1 MSADSTAPSTPSAP
15 TTPGLRGAQSLPSTP
30 GAQTAPGTPGAPLT
44 PTSPTTPTLQGLP
57 IASGRRAARLAW
69 HLLTLRPWMLVLAIV
84 LLGAAA
90 AAALLVP
97 AGLGRLVDAVT
108 GVDHGLLEVA
118 LLLLGGVAGSA
129 GLGALGSMALAAVLE
144 TALARLR
151 EDFVS
156 ATLALPPVLV
166 DEIADGELVS
176 RATDDVDTVGQVTT
190 GAVPAVVSAGLA
202 VVATGVGLAVLNPLF
217 LLAMLTVVPV
227 HAFALWRYLRKAPR
241 LYAAERV
248 AIASRSRE
256 MVSAIQA
263 LPTLHAYG
271 WAGGIAERIR
281 TRSWNVLRWALRT
294 RIVQSRFGF
303 RMNMAEA
310 VGLTSVLIVG
320 AVLAF
325 NDAAT
330 IGEVT
335 TAALL
340 FQALFGPFIALLMLV
355 DDLQSAGASLAR
367 VAGVIELGPVPPDE
381 QPRVA
386 VALGESLAS
395 AGEVLADAAA
405 GGPPEPDISLEAVVA
420 AYPGRPAVLWI
431 DELRIPARQRVAV
444 VGSSGAGKSTLA
456 RVLMGLLEVRAGR
469 VDIGGH
475 DPAEMGELERA
486 GRVVM
491 VSQDVHVF
499 SGTLR
504 HNLLIARES
513 ASDAEL
519 ESALEAVAGARWR
532 HVFADGLETLIGEGN
547 AELSATDA
555 HRLALARALVTRA
568 PIVILDE
575 ATADADT
582 ADARALEAAARRA
595 LEGRTVVTIAHHL
608 TQASTAERVLVMEHG
623 RIVGDGPHEQL
634 VAVEGPYRELWS
646 AWTAHRSGDERR
658 RDTTPS

>member
-1 MSADSTAPSTPSAP
+1 MTGVHSSAKP
-15 TTPGLRGAQSLPSTP
+15 TT
-30 GAQTAPGTPGAPLT
+30 
-44 PTSPTTPTLQGLP
+44 LP
-57 IASGRRAARLAW
+57 IASGKRTARLAW
-69 HLLTLRPWMLVLAIV
+69 HLLTLRPWMLVLSIA

-90 AAALLVP
+90 CAALLVP
-97 AGLGRLVDAVT
+97 TGLGRLVDAVT
-108 GVDHGLLEVA
+108 GADHSLLDVA
-118 LLLLGGVAGSA
+118 LLLIAGIAGSA
-129 GLGALGSMALAAVLE
+129 ALGALGSMALAAVLE

-156 ATLALPPVLV
+156 AALSLPPVLV

-176 RATDDVDTVGQVTT
+176 RATDDVDTVGEVTT

-202 VVATGVGLAVLNPLF
+202 VIATGIGLAVLNPLF

-248 AIASRSRE
+248 AVAARSRE

-263 LPTLHAYG
+263 LPTVHAFG
-271 WAGGIAERIR
+271 WGKAITERIR
-281 TRSWNVLRWALRT
+281 TRSWNVLRWSLRT

-310 VGLTSVLIVG
+310 VGLASVLLVG
-320 AVLAF
+320 AWLAF
-325 NDAAT
+325 SGSAT

-367 VAGVIELGPVPPDE
+367 VAGVIQLAPARAGLSAPASAAGAAIAAA
-381 QPRVA
+381 VA
-386 VALGESLAS
+386 VAGEPAT
-395 AGEVLADAAA
+395 
-405 GGPPEPDISLEAVVA
+405 PDVELRGVVA

-431 DELRIPARQRVAV
+431 DELRIPAGQRVAI

-456 RVLMGLLEVRAGR
+456 RVLMGLLDVREGR
-469 VDIGGH
+469 VDVAGL
-475 DPAEMGELERA
+475 DPALMEENERA
-486 GRVVM
+486 RRVVM

-504 HNLLIARES
+504 HNLLMAREN
-513 ASDAEL
+513 ASDSELHEAL
-519 ESALEAVAGARWR
+519 ESVAGPRWR
-532 HVFADGLETLIGEGN
+532 HTFADGLETLIGEGN
-547 AELSATDA
+547 AELTATDA

-568 PIVILDE
+568 SIVILDE

-582 ADARALEAAARRA
+582 TDARALEAAARRA
-595 LEGRTVVTIAHHL
+595 LAGRTVVTVAHHL
-608 TQASTAERVLVMEHG
+608 TQASSAERVLVMEHG
-623 RIVGDGPHEQL
+623 RIVEDGTHDEL
-634 VAVEGPYRELWS
+634 LDSEGPYRELWA
-646 AWTAHRSGDERR
+646 AWSSHRSRAPREQRQRAEPSGTTDTERQR
-658 RDTTPS
+658 P

>member
-1 MSADSTAPSTPSAP
+1 MTGVHSSAKPAT
-15 TTPGLRGAQSLPSTP
+15 
-30 GAQTAPGTPGAPLT
+30 
-44 PTSPTTPTLQGLP
+44 LP
-57 IASGRRAARLAW
+57 IASGKRAARLAW
-69 HLLTLRPWMLVLAIV
+69 HLLTLRPWMLVLSIA

-90 AAALLVP
+90 GAALLVP
-97 AGLGRLVDAVT
+97 TGLGRLVDAVT
-108 GVDHGLLEVA
+108 GVDHSLLDVA
-118 LLLLGGVAGSA
+118 LLLVAGIAGSA
-129 GLGALGSMALAAVLE
+129 ALGALGSMALAAVLE

-151 EDFVS
+151 EDFVAAALS
-156 ATLALPPVLV
+156 LPPVLV

-176 RATDDVDTVGQVTT
+176 RATDDVDTVGEVTT

-202 VVATGVGLAVLNPLF
+202 VVATGIGLAVLNPLF

-248 AIASRSRE
+248 AVAARSRE

-263 LPTLHAYG
+263 LPTVHAFG
-271 WAGGIAERIR
+271 WGKAITERIR
-281 TRSWNVLRWALRT
+281 TRSWNVLRWSLRT

-310 VGLTSVLIVG
+310 VGLASVLLVG
-320 AVLAF
+320 AWLAF
-325 NDAAT
+325 SGSAT

-367 VAGVIELGPVPPDE
+367 VAGVIQLAPAPAGLSAPASAAGAAIAA
-381 QPRVA
+381 A
-386 VALGESLAS
+386 VAGEPAT
-395 AGEVLADAAA
+395 
-405 GGPPEPDISLEAVVA
+405 PDVELRGVVA

-431 DELRIPARQRVAV
+431 DELRIPAGQRVAI

-456 RVLMGLLEVRAGR
+456 RVLMGLLDVREGR
-469 VDIGGH
+469 VDVAGL
-475 DPAEMGELERA
+475 DPALMEENERA
-486 GRVVM
+486 RRVVM

-504 HNLLIARES
+504 HNLLMAREN

-519 ESALEAVAGARWR
+519 REALESVAGPRWR
-532 HVFADGLETLIGEGN
+532 HTFADGLETLIGEGN
-547 AELSATDA
+547 AELTATDA

-582 ADARALEAAARRA
+582 TDARALEAAARRA
-595 LEGRTVVTIAHHL
+595 LAGRTVVTVAHHL
-608 TQASTAERVLVMEHG
+608 TQASSAERVLVMEHG
-623 RIVGDGPHEQL
+623 RIVEDGTHVEL
-634 VAVEGPYRELWS
+634 LDSEGPYRELWA
-646 AWTAHRSGDERR
+646 AWSSHRSRAPLEQRAEPSSTTDTERHR
-658 RDTTPS
+658 P

>member
-1 MSADSTAPSTPSAP
+1 MSTETPPVTPAHKAPS
-15 TTPGLRGAQSLPSTP
+15 
-30 GAQTAPGTPGAPLT
+30 
-44 PTSPTTPTLQGLP
+44 LP
-57 IASGRRAARLAW
+57 IANGRRSARLAW
-69 HLLTLRPWMLVLAIV
+69 HLLTLRPWMLVLAV
-84 LLGAAA
+84 LLLGAAA
-90 AAALLVP
+90 GAALLVP

-108 GVDHGLLEVA
+108 GVDHSLPGVA
-118 LLLLGGVAGSA
+118 LLLIAGVAGSA
-129 GLGALGSMALAAVLE
+129 ALGALGSMALAAVLE

-151 EDFVS
+151 VDDV
-156 ATLALPPVLV
+156 AAALSLPAVLV
-166 DEIADGELVS
+166 DEVADGELVS
-176 RATDDVDTVGQVTT
+176 RATDDVDTVGEVTT
-190 GAVPAVVSAGLA
+190 GAVPAVVSAGFA
-202 VVATGVGLAVLNPLF
+202 VIATGIGLAVLNPLF
-217 LLAMLTVVPV
+217 LLAMLTVIPV

-248 AIASRSRE
+248 AVASRSRE

-263 LPTLHAYG
+263 LPTVHAYG
-271 WAGGIAERIR
+271 WGGAVTERIR

-310 VGLTSVLIVG
+310 VGLTSVLVVG
-320 AVLAF
+320 AWLAF
-325 NDAAT
+325 TGAAT

-340 FQALFGPFIALLMLV
+340 FQALFGPFISLLMLV

-367 VAGVIELGPVPPDE
+367 VAGVIQLAPAPGATSA
-381 QPRVA
+381 QA
-386 VALGESLAS
+386 SGIATALARAASGESHAPHIELRDV
-395 AGEVLADAAA
+395 E
-405 GGPPEPDISLEAVVA
+405 A

-431 DELRIPARQRVAV
+431 DELRIPAGQRIAV

-456 RVLMGLLEVRAGR
+456 RVLMGLLEVRAGH
-469 VDIGGH
+469 VEVGGL
-475 DPAEMGELERA
+475 DPAFMGELERA
-486 GRVVM
+486 RRIVM

-504 HNLLIARES
+504 HNLLIGRET
-513 ASDAEL
+513 ANDQEL
-519 ESALEAVAGARWR
+519 QDALEKVAGPRWR
-532 HVFADGLETLIGEGN
+532 HTFAEGLETLIGEGN

-582 ADARALEAAARRA
+582 ADARTLDAAARRA

-608 TQASTAERVLVMEHG
+608 TQASSAERVLVMEHG
-623 RIVGDGPHEQL
+623 RIVEDGTHNEL
-634 VAVEGPYRELWS
+634 LEVEGPYRELWA
-646 AWTAHRSGDERR
+646 AWTSHRSQENTRQAEDADSRA
-658 RDTTPS
+658 

>member
-1 MSADSTAPSTPSAP
+1 MTGVHSSAKPAT
-15 TTPGLRGAQSLPSTP
+15 
-30 GAQTAPGTPGAPLT
+30 
-44 PTSPTTPTLQGLP
+44 LP
-57 IASGRRAARLAW
+57 IASGKRAARLAW
-69 HLLTLRPWMLVLAIV
+69 HLLTLRPWMLVLSIA

-90 AAALLVP
+90 GAALLVP
-97 AGLGRLVDAVT
+97 TGLGRLVDAVT
-108 GVDHGLLEVA
+108 GVDHSLLDVA
-118 LLLLGGVAGSA
+118 LLLVAGIAGSA
-129 GLGALGSMALAAVLE
+129 ALGALGSMALAAVLE

-151 EDFVS
+151 EDFVAAALS
-156 ATLALPPVLV
+156 LPPVLV

-176 RATDDVDTVGQVTT
+176 RATDDVDTVGEVTT

-202 VVATGVGLAVLNPLF
+202 VVATGIGLAVLNPLF

-248 AIASRSRE
+248 AVAARSRE

-263 LPTLHAYG
+263 LPTVHAFG
-271 WAGGIAERIR
+271 WGKAITERIR
-281 TRSWNVLRWALRT
+281 TRSWNVLRWSLRT

-310 VGLTSVLIVG
+310 VGLASVLLVG
-320 AVLAF
+320 AWLAF
-325 NDAAT
+325 SGSAT

-367 VAGVIELGPVPPDE
+367 VAGVIQLAPAPAGLSAPASAAGAAIAA
-381 QPRVA
+381 A
-386 VALGESLAS
+386 VAGEPAT
-395 AGEVLADAAA
+395 
-405 GGPPEPDISLEAVVA
+405 PDVELRGVVA

-431 DELRIPARQRVAV
+431 DELRIPAGQRVAI

-456 RVLMGLLEVRAGR
+456 RVLMGLLDVREGR
-469 VDIGGH
+469 VDVAGL
-475 DPAEMGELERA
+475 DPALMEENERA
-486 GRVVM
+486 RRVVM

-504 HNLLIARES
+504 HNLLMAREN

-519 ESALEAVAGARWR
+519 REALESVAGPRWR
-532 HVFADGLETLIGEGN
+532 HTFADGLETLIGEGN
-547 AELSATDA
+547 AELTATDA

-582 ADARALEAAARRA
+582 TDARALEAAARRA
-595 LEGRTVVTIAHHL
+595 LAGRTVVTVAHHL
-608 TQASTAERVLVMEHG
+608 TQASSAERVLVMEHG
-623 RIVGDGPHEQL
+623 RIVEDGTHDEL
-634 VAVEGPYRELWS
+634 LDSEGPYRELWA
-646 AWTAHRSGDERR
+646 AWSSHRSRAPLEQRAEPSSTTDTERHR
-658 RDTTPS
+658 P

>member
-1 MSADSTAPSTPSAP
+1 MNTETPAP
-15 TTPGLRGAQSLPSTP
+15 TPPARAPALPV
-30 GAQTAPGTPGAPLT
+30 AN
-44 PTSPTTPTLQGLP
+44 GLP
-57 IASGRRAARLAW
+57 IAQGAGSARLAW
-69 HLLTLRPWMLVLAIV
+69 RLLTLRPWMLVLAIL

-90 AAALLVP
+90 GAALLVP

-118 LLLLGGVAGSA
+118 LLLLAGVAGSVA
-129 GLGALGSMALAAVLE
+129 LGALGSMALAAVLE

-151 EDFVS
+151 EDFV
-156 ATLALPPVLV
+156 AAALALPAVLV
-166 DEIADGELVS
+166 DEVADGELVS
-176 RATDDVDTVGQVTT
+176 RATDDVETVGEVTT

-202 VVATGVGLAVLNPLF
+202 VVATGIGLAVLNPMF

-263 LPTLHAYG
+263 LPTVHAYG
-271 WAGGIAERIR
+271 WGGAITERIR

-310 VGLTSVLIVG
+310 VGLTSVLVVG
-320 AVLAF
+320 AWLAF
-325 NDAAT
+325 SGAAT

-367 VAGVIELGPVPPDE
+367 VAGVI
-381 QPRVA
+381 Q
-386 VALGESLAS
+386 LAPAPAAAQLQASAAGAAIAAAGATS
-395 AGEVLADAAA
+395 AGEPSA
-405 GGPPEPDISLEAVVA
+405 PDLELRGVVA

-431 DELRIPARQRVAV
+431 EKLRIPAGQRIAV

-456 RVLMGLLEVRAGR
+456 RVLMGLVEVREGR
-469 VDIGGH
+469 VDVGGI
-475 DPAEMGELERA
+475 DPAFMVEIERA
-486 GRVVM
+486 RRIVM

-499 SGTLR
+499 AGTLR
-504 HNLLIARES
+504 HNLLIARATATDEELR
-513 ASDAEL
+513 DAL
-519 ESALEAVAGARWR
+519 DTVAGPRWR
-532 HVFADGLETLIGEGN
+532 HTFPDDLETLVGEGN
-547 AELSATDA
+547 AQVSGADA

-582 ADARALEAAARRA
+582 TDARALEAAARRA

-608 TQASTAERVLVMEHG
+608 TQASSAERVLVMEHG
-623 RIVGDGPHEQL
+623 RIVEDGTHEEL
-634 VAVEGPYRELWS
+634 LDAEGPYRELWA
-646 AWTAHRSGDERR
+646 AWTSHRPRAPRAAGDGEAMQDGEGAGRDNESGVAGQITLPEN
-658 RDTTPS
+658 SH

>member
-1 MSADSTAPSTPSAP
+1 MTGMHSSAKP
-15 TTPGLRGAQSLPSTP
+15 TT
-30 GAQTAPGTPGAPLT
+30 
-44 PTSPTTPTLQGLP
+44 LP
-57 IASGRRAARLAW
+57 IASGKRAARLAW
-69 HLLTLRPWMLVLAIV
+69 HLLTLRPWMLVLSIA

-90 AAALLVP
+90 GAALLVP
-97 AGLGRLVDAVT
+97 TGLGRLVDAVT
-108 GVDHGLLEVA
+108 GVDHSLLDVA
-118 LLLLGGVAGSA
+118 LLLIAGIAGSA
-129 GLGALGSMALAAVLE
+129 ALGAFGSMALAAVLE

-156 ATLALPPVLV
+156 AALSLPPVLV

-176 RATDDVDTVGQVTT
+176 RATDDVDTVGEVTT

-202 VVATGVGLAVLNPLF
+202 VIATGIGLAVLNPLF

-248 AIASRSRE
+248 AVAARSRE

-263 LPTLHAYG
+263 LPTVHAFG
-271 WAGGIAERIR
+271 WGKAITERIR
-281 TRSWNVLRWALRT
+281 TRSWNVLRWSLRT

-310 VGLTSVLIVG
+310 VGLASVLLVG
-320 AVLAF
+320 AWLAF
-325 NDAAT
+325 SGSAT

-367 VAGVIELGPVPPDE
+367 VAGVIQLAPAPAGLSAPASAAGAAIAA
-381 QPRVA
+381 A
-386 VALGESLAS
+386 VAGEPAT
-395 AGEVLADAAA
+395 
-405 GGPPEPDISLEAVVA
+405 PDMELRGVVA

-431 DELRIPARQRVAV
+431 DELRIPAGQRVAI

-456 RVLMGLLEVRAGR
+456 RVLMGLLDVREGR
-469 VDIGGH
+469 VDVAGL
-475 DPAEMGELERA
+475 DPAVMEENERA
-486 GRVVM
+486 RRVVM

-504 HNLLIARES
+504 HNLLMAREN

-519 ESALEAVAGARWR
+519 HEALESVAGQRWR
-532 HVFADGLETLIGEGN
+532 HTFTDGLETLIGEGN
-547 AELSATDA
+547 AELTATDA

-582 ADARALEAAARRA
+582 TDARALEAAARRA
-595 LEGRTVVTIAHHL
+595 LAGRTVVTVAHHL
-608 TQASTAERVLVMEHG
+608 TQASSAERVLVMEHG
-623 RIVGDGPHEQL
+623 RIVEDGTHDEL
-634 VAVEGPYRELWS
+634 LDSEGPYRELWA
-646 AWTAHRSGDERR
+646 AWSSHRSRAPLEHRAEPSSTTDTERH
-658 RDTTPS
+658 RD

>member
-1 MSADSTAPSTPSAP
+1 MSGATSGLQAETQPVTP
-15 TTPGLRGAQSLPSTP
+15 
-30 GAQTAPGTPGAPLT
+30 
-44 PTSPTTPTLQGLP
+44 GLP
-57 IASGRRAARLAW
+57 IATGKRSARLAW
-69 HLLTLRPWMLVLAIV
+69 RLLTLRPWMLVLAIV

-108 GVDHGLLEVA
+108 GVDRSLVEVA
-118 LLLLGGVAGSA
+118 LMLLAGVAGSA
-129 GLGALGSMALAAVLE
+129 ALGALGSMALAAVLE

-151 EDFVS
+151 EDFVAAS
-156 ATLALPPVLV
+156 LALPAVLV
-166 DEIADGELVS
+166 DEVADGELVS
-176 RATDDVDTVGQVTT
+176 RATDDVDTVGEVTT
-190 GAVPAVVSAGLA
+190 GAVPAVVSASLA
-202 VVATGVGLAVLNPLF
+202 VLATGVGLAVLNPFF

-263 LPTLHAYG
+263 LPTVHAYG
-271 WAGGIAERIR
+271 WGGAITERIR
-281 TRSWNVLRWALRT
+281 NRSWNVLRWALRT

-310 VGLTSVLIVG
+310 VGLTSVLLVG
-320 AVLAF
+320 AWLAF
-325 NDAAT
+325 TGAAT

-340 FQALFGPFIALLMLV
+340 FQALFGPFISLLMLV

-367 VAGVIELGPVPPDE
+367 VAGVIQLAPVPPDE
-381 QPRVA
+381 QPRVR
-386 VALGESLAS
+386 VALGESLAN
-395 AGEVLADAAA
+395 AGAAIAGAAA
-405 GGPPEPDISLEAVVA
+405 GDPPAPEITLESVEA
-420 AYPGRPAVLWI
+420 AYPGRPPVLWI
-431 DELRIPARQRVAV
+431 GELRIPAGQRVAV

-456 RVLMGLLEVRAGR
+456 RVLMGLLEVRAGH
-469 VDIGGH
+469 VDVGGL
-475 DPAEMGELERA
+475 DPAEMSELERA
-486 GRVVM
+486 SRIVM

-513 ASDAEL
+513 ASDDELRDAL
-519 ESALEAVAGARWR
+519 ESVAGPRWR
-532 HVFADGLETLIGEGN
+532 HTFTDGLDTMVGEGN
-547 AELSATDA
+547 ADVSATDA

-582 ADARALEAAARRA
+582 ADARTLEAAARRA
-595 LEGRTVVTIAHHL
+595 LAGRTVVTIAHHL
-608 TQASTAERVLVMEHG
+608 SQASSAERVLVMEHG
-623 RIVGDGPHEQL
+623 RVVEDGTHDEL
-634 VAVEGPYRELWS
+634 LEIEGPYRELWA
-646 AWTAHRSGDERR
+646 AWTSHRAPAVD
-658 RDTTPS
+658 PSEGHH

>member
-1 MSADSTAPSTPSAP
+1 
-15 TTPGLRGAQSLPSTP
+15 
-30 GAQTAPGTPGAPLT
+30 
-44 PTSPTTPTLQGLP
+44 
-57 IASGRRAARLAW
+57 
-69 HLLTLRPWMLVLAIV
+69 MLVLAV
-84 LLGAAA
+84 LLLGAAA
-90 AAALLVP
+90 GAALLVP

-108 GVDHGLLEVA
+108 GVDHSFPGVA
-118 LLLLGGVAGSA
+118 LLLIAGVAGSA
-129 GLGALGSMALAAVLE
+129 ALGALGSMALATILK

-151 EDFVS
+151 EDFV
-156 ATLALPPVLV
+156 AAALSLPAVLV
-166 DEIADGELVS
+166 DEVADGELVS
-176 RATDDVDTVGQVTT
+176 RATDDVDTVGEVTT

-202 VVATGVGLAVLNPLF
+202 VIATGVGLTVLNPLF

-248 AIASRSRE
+248 AVASRSRE

-263 LPTLHAYG
+263 LPTVHAYG
-271 WAGGIAERIR
+271 WSGAVTERIR

-310 VGLTSVLIVG
+310 VGLTSVLVVG
-320 AVLAF
+320 AWLAF
-325 NDAAT
+325 TGAAT

-340 FQALFGPFIALLMLV
+340 FQALFGPFISLLMLV

-367 VAGVIELGPVPPDE
+367 VAGVIQLAPAPGAASA
-381 QPRVA
+381 QA
-386 VALGESLAS
+386 SGIAIALARAASGESHAPHIELRDV
-395 AGEVLADAAA
+395 E
-405 GGPPEPDISLEAVVA
+405 A

-431 DELRIPARQRVAV
+431 DELRIPAGQRIAV

-469 VDIGGH
+469 VEVGGL
-475 DPAEMGELERA
+475 DPAFMGELERA
-486 GRVVM
+486 RRIVM

-504 HNLLIARES
+504 HNLLIARET
-513 ASDAEL
+513 ANDQEL
-519 ESALEAVAGARWR
+519 QDALEKVAGPGWR
-532 HVFADGLETLIGEGN
+532 HTFAEGLETLIGEGN
-547 AELSATDA
+547 TELTATDA

-568 PIVILDE
+568 PIVIFDE

-582 ADARALEAAARRA
+582 ADARTLEAAARRA
-595 LEGRTVVTIAHHL
+595 LEGSTVVTIAHHL
-608 TQASTAERVLVMEHG
+608 TQASSAERVLVMEHG
-623 RIVGDGPHEQL
+623 RIVEDGTHDEL
-634 VAVEGPYRELWS
+634 LEVEGPYRGLWA
-646 AWTAHRSGDERR
+646 AWTSHRGERHTSEHLPHR
-658 RDTTPS
+658 